1 MMQRPLATVF
11 GGSGFIGRYI
21 VHALAAEGW
30 RVRVAVRRPH
40 TAYFLRALGEVG
52 QVEPFQANVR
62 DEKSIQRAVAG
73 ANAVINLV
81 GVLYESGSQT
91 FASLQAEGAGRVASA
106 AAKAGVNQFIQMS
119 AIGADAASE
128 SAYARSKAEGE
139 TAVKAAFPAAT
150 ILRPSIVFGPED
162 DFFNRFATLARFS
175 PILPLISGGLTKFQP
190 VYVGDVAKAAIA
202 ALKSPLAAGRTFELG
217 GPSVYTFKELMQLM
231 MSVTG
236 GHSLLVPVP
245 RPLAMWKAFF
255 LQLLPKPL
263 LTVDQVRLLDHDN
276 VVNPAAPDLAAL
288 DIIATP
294 AEAILPLYL
303 ARFRKHGEFEPKSA

>member
-1 MMQRPLATVF
+1 MQRPLATVF

-52 QVEPFQANVR
+52 QIEPFQANIR
-62 DEKSIQRAVAG
+62 DEKSIERAVAG
-73 ANAVINLV
+73 ADAVINLV

-91 FASLQAEGAGRVASA
+91 FAALQADGAGRVAAA
-106 AAKAGVNQFIQMS
+106 AAKAGVSQFIQMS
-119 AIGADAASE
+119 AIGADDTSD

-139 TAVKAAFPAAT
+139 NAVKAAFPTAT

-162 DFFNRFATLARFS
+162 DFFNRFATLARFL

-202 ALKSPLAAGRTFELG
+202 ALKSPVAAGRTFELG
-217 GPSVYTFKELMQLM
+217 GPTIYTFKELLQLM

-236 GHSLLVPVP
+236 GHSILVPIP
-245 RPLAMWKAFF
+245 RFVAMIQGWVFG
-255 LQLLPKPL
+255 LLPKPL

-276 VVNPAAPDLAAL
+276 IVNPASADLAAL

>member
-1 MMQRPLATVF
+1 MQRPLATVF

-21 VHALAAEGW
+21 VRALAAEGW

-52 QVEPFQANVR
+52 QVEPFQANIR
-62 DEKSIQRAVAG
+62 DPKSIERAVAG
-73 ANAVINLV
+73 ATAVINLV

-91 FASLQAEGAGRVASA
+91 FANLQAEGAGRVAGT
-106 AAKAGVNQFIQMS
+106 AAKAGASHFIQMS
-119 AIGADAASE
+119 AIGADADSE
-128 SAYARSKAEGE
+128 SAYASSKAEGE
-139 TAVKAAFPAAT
+139 NAVKAAFPAAT

-175 PILPLISGGLTKFQP
+175 PVLPLISGGLTKFQP
-190 VYVGDVAKAAIA
+190 VYVGDVAKAVVA
-202 ALKSPLAAGRTFELG
+202 ALKSPVAAGRTFELG
-217 GPSVYTFKELMQLM
+217 GPTIYSFKGLMELM

-236 GHSLLVPVP
+236 GHSILVPVP
-245 RPLAMWKAFF
+245 RPLALLKAYF

-276 VVNPAAPDLAAL
+276 VVNQAAADLAAL

-303 ARFRKHGEFEPKSA
+303 ARFRKHGEFEAKGA